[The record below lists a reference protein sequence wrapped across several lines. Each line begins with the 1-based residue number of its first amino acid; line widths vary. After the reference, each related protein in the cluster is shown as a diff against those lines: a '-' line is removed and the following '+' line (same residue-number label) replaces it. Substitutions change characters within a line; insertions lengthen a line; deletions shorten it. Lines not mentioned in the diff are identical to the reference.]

1 MTIET
6 CMNLVDTMMP
16 NGAEP
21 AVKLRLLGE
30 IEGRVRVELLGESP
44 DGGCDFNERT
54 SGGTELRVPH
64 PYDQMYILYMMAML
78 DFLGGNTA
86 RYENSAALFNAVF
99 QSYGKWLKR
108 KGA

>member
-6 CMNLVDTMMP
+6 CMNLVDAMMP
-16 NGAEP
+16 NGVES

-30 IEGRVRVELLGESP
+30 IEGRVRVELLGEVP
-44 DGGCDFNERT
+44 DGGYEFTERT
-54 SGGTELRVPH
+54 PMTTELVVPH
-64 PYDQMYILYMMAML
+64 PYDQMYLLYLMAMM
-78 DFLGGNTA
+78 DFLGGDTA
-86 RYENSAALFNAVF
+86 HYENSAALFNTVF